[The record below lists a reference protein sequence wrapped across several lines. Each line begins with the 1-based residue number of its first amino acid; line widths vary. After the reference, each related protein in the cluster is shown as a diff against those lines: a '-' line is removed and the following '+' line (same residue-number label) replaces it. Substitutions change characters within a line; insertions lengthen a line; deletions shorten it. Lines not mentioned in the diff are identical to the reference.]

1 MLNLYALDAFELIY
15 ASVAVFGAW
24 GLGMLLGISG
34 SAERIFVGLGVVAA
48 ISVPLLITQPG
59 SIRWVA
65 LGLLSLGVLR
75 AAISIARRLVPAPS
89 EAIRNLKLRNVRTG
103 VESLPSRIRTP
114 RVFEAFGTLLLSF
127 ILTAWLF
134 PIFYIFESHDLLYFG
149 WLPSLFTGNDLAV
162 NFAVPMHMGATNS
175 MPSLFLVPLANPLAS
190 PDFLDF
196 IELRAWVVLL
206 FTFLILRRMLHF
218 STDTGSRGLRLASAL
233 GLVLLIWGGE
243 WAYTML
249 ISSFVPAIGLAL
261 ITLSILTGSRRP
273 NTVFLLFSLV
283 AIAKAPIIAISL
295 LTLGFLAYSK
305 HWRPRR
311 LTLTGSGLI
320 ISGSLATWIF
330 SPKGLSSNDTA
341 FSVMGLGYKNTDSGL
356 EIYWRLFDWAASFT
370 GLPGW
375 VPDYPMNLVA
385 STVTSGS
392 RILLV
397 AATAITIMWLIS
409 KYFLS
414 YLLVRRILRSVSS
427 SNMAPI
433 DIWVIG
439 ALFSFLFVRNG
450 EILWVGHQS
459 HSFILLSVP
468 ISILTAYYVLTQK
481 TKLIPP
487 KQNVGAITLVATV
500 CVLGVVSAS
509 NPIAVRSSSY
519 SAISLSQALKEYS
532 EMELISGVILPD
544 PIQYSRLQVI
554 AAITN
559 SELDYLQDAN
569 PPSVVDSFLVYPK

>member
-75 AAISIARRLVPAPS
+75 AAISIARRLVPAPL
-89 EAIRNLKLRNVRTG
+89 EAIRNLKLTNVRTG
-103 VESLPSRIRTP
+103 VESLASRIWTP

-134 PIFYIFESHDLLYFG
+134 PIFFIFESHDLLYFG

-261 ITLSILTGSRRP
+261 ITLSILSGGNRRS
-273 NTVFLLFSLV
+273 TLFILFSLV
-283 AIAKAPIIAISL
+283 AIAKAPIIAVSI

-305 HWRPRR
+305 HWRPDP
-311 LTLTGSGLI
+311 LTFFQSGVIILGSI
-320 ISGSLATWIF
+320 VTWLL
-330 SPKGLSSNDTA
+330 SPKGTSSSDTA
-341 FSVMGLGYKNTDSGL
+341 FSLMGLGYKNTESGF
-356 EIYWRLFDWAASFT
+356 EISLRLFDWAASFT
-370 GLPGW
+370 GLAGW
-375 VPDYPMNLVA
+375 IVDYPMSFLYSTMFSGTRIFLV
-385 STVTSGS
+385 S
-392 RILLV
+392 
-397 AATAITIMWLIS
+397 ATAFSIIWLFS
-409 KYFLS
+409 KYFFSFLLLRRKLFRTNSSTLS
-414 YLLVRRILRSVSS
+414 PLDVW
-427 SNMAPI
+427 AA
-433 DIWVIG
+433 G
-439 ALFSFLFVRNG
+439 ALFSILFVRNG
-450 EILWVGHQS
+450 ESLSLGHQA

-468 ISILTAYYVLTQK
+468 ISILAAYYLLTQK
-481 TKLIPP
+481 TKLIPT

-509 NPIAVRSSSY
+509 NPIAGRSSSY
-519 SAISLSQALKEYS
+519 SAISLGQALKEYS
-532 EMELISGVILPD
+532 EMELSSGGILPD

-559 SELDYLQDAN
+559 SELDYLQDAS
-569 PPSVVDSFLVYPK
+569 PPSQVDNFLVYPK